1 MIMKRL
7 KPALLAV
14 CLSCGL
20 AASAFAADAVKT
32 RPFNA
37 MPADFIKGADIS
49 TLLEAEQHGAKFYN
63 QNGQQQDAIAI
74 LKANGVNTV
83 RLRLWVDPQ
92 DASGNTYG
100 GGSNN
105 LENTIALAK
114 RVKAQGLKLLLD
126 FHYSDFWTDPG
137 KQFKPKTW
145 EKMDYPQLKTAIHD
159 YTRDTIARF
168 KKEGVLPDMVQIG
181 NEINGGMLW
190 PEGKSWGQGGGEFD
204 RLAGLLTAAI
214 GGLKENLT
222 DGEQV
227 KVMLHL
233 AEGTKNDTFRWW
245 FDEITRRN
253 VPFDIIGLSMYT
265 YWNGPISALKANMDD
280 ISKRYNKDVIVVEAA
295 YGYTLDNCD
304 NAENSFQAKEEKDGG
319 YPGTV
324 QGQYDYIH
332 DLMQAVI
339 DVPDQRG
346 KGIFY
351 WEPTWIA
358 VPGTTWAT
366 KAGMKY
372 IHDEW
377 KEGNARE
384 NQALFDC
391 QGKVLPS
398 ITVFK

>member
-1 MIMKRL
+1 
-7 KPALLAV
+7 
-14 CLSCGL
+14 
-20 AASAFAADAVKT
+20 
-32 RPFNA
+32 
-37 MPADFIKGADIS
+37 
-49 TLLEAEQHGAKFYN
+49 
-63 QNGQQQDAIAI
+63 
-74 LKANGVNTV
+74 
-83 RLRLWVDPQ
+83 
-92 DASGNTYG
+92 
-100 GGSNN
+100 
-105 LENTIALAK
+105 
-114 RVKAQGLKLLLD
+114 
-126 FHYSDFWTDPG
+126 
-137 KQFKPKTW
+137 
-145 EKMDYPQLKTAIHD
+145 
-159 YTRDTIARF
+159 
-168 KKEGVLPDMVQIG
+168 
-181 NEINGGMLW
+181 
-190 PEGKSWGQGGGEFD
+190 
-204 RLAGLLTAAI
+204 
-214 GGLKENLT
+214 
-222 DGEQV
+222 
-227 KVMLHL
+227 MLHL

-245 FDEITRRN
+245 FDEITKRD

-280 ISKRYNKDVIVVEAA
+280 ISRRYNKDVIVVEAA
-295 YGYTLDNCD
+295 YGYTLENCD

-332 DLMQAVI
+332 DLMQSVI
-339 DVPDQRG
+339 DVPDHRG

>member
-1 MIMKRL
+1 MKRL

-20 AASAFAADAVKT
+20 AASAFAADTVKT

-74 LKANGVNTV
+74 LKANGVNYV

-92 DASGNTYG
+92 DASGKTYG

-137 KQFKPKTW
+137 KQFKPKAW

-204 RLAGLLTAAI
+204 RLAGLLNAAI
-214 GGLKENLT
+214 SGLKENLT
-222 DGEQV
+222 GGEQV
-227 KVMLHL
+227 KIMLHL

-245 FDEITRRN
+245 FDEIAKRD

-324 QGQYDYIH
+324 QGQYDFIH
-332 DLMQAVI
+332 DLMQSVI
-339 DVPDQRG
+339 DVPDHRG

>member
-1 MIMKRL
+1 MKRL

-32 RPFNA
+32 RPFTA

-92 DASGNTYG
+92 DADGNTYG

-137 KQFKPKTW
+137 KQFKPKAW

-181 NEINGGMLW
+181 NEINGGILW

-339 DVPDQRG
+339 DVPDHRG

>member
-1 MIMKRL
+1 MKRL

-74 LKANGVNTV
+74 LKANGVNYV

-92 DASGNTYG
+92 DASGKTYG

-137 KQFKPKTW
+137 KQFKPKAW

-168 KKEGVLPDMVQIG
+168 KQEGVLPDMVQIG

-204 RLAGLLTAAI
+204 RLAGLLNAAI

-222 DGEQV
+222 GGEQV
-227 KVMLHL
+227 KIMLHL

-245 FDEITRRN
+245 FDEIAKRH

-332 DLMQAVI
+332 DLMQSVI
-339 DVPDQRG
+339 DVPDHRG

>member
-1 MIMKRL
+1 MKRL

-14 CLSCGL
+14 CLSFGL

-92 DASGNTYG
+92 DASGKTYG

-137 KQFKPKTW
+137 KQFKPKAW

-204 RLAGLLTAAI
+204 RLAGLLNAAI

-222 DGEQV
+222 GGEQV
-227 KVMLHL
+227 KIMLHL

-245 FDEITRRN
+245 FDEIAKRD

-332 DLMQAVI
+332 DLMQSVI
-339 DVPDQRG
+339 DVPDHRG

>member
-1 MIMKRL
+1 MKRL

-74 LKANGVNTV
+74 LKANGVNYV

-92 DASGNTYG
+92 DASGKTYG

-105 LENTIALAK
+105 LENTITLAK

-137 KQFKPKTW
+137 KQFKPKAW

-204 RLAGLLTAAI
+204 RLAGLLNAAI

-222 DGEQV
+222 GGEQV
-227 KVMLHL
+227 KIMLHL

-245 FDEITRRN
+245 FDEIAKRG

-280 ISKRYNKDVIVVEAA
+280 ISRRYNKDVIVVEAA

-332 DLMQAVI
+332 DLMQSVI
-339 DVPDQRG
+339 DVPDHRG

>member
-92 DASGNTYG
+92 DADGNTYG

-222 DGEQV
+222 NGEQV
-227 KVMLHL
+227 NVMLHL

-339 DVPDQRG
+339 DVPDHRG

>member
-1 MIMKRL
+1 MKRL

-14 CLSCGL
+14 CLSFGL

-74 LKANGVNTV
+74 LKANGVNYV

-92 DASGNTYG
+92 DASGKTYG

-137 KQFKPKTW
+137 KQFKPKAW

-204 RLAGLLTAAI
+204 RLAGLLNAAI

-222 DGEQV
+222 GGEQV
-227 KVMLHL
+227 KIMLHL

-245 FDEITRRN
+245 FDEIAKRD

-332 DLMQAVI
+332 DLMQSVI
-339 DVPDQRG
+339 DVPDHRG

>member
-1 MIMKRL
+1 MKRL

-20 AASAFAADAVKT
+20 AASAFAADTVKT

-74 LKANGVNTV
+74 LKANGMNYV

-92 DASGNTYG
+92 DASGKTYG

-137 KQFKPKTW
+137 KQFKPKAW

-168 KKEGVLPDMVQIG
+168 KQEGVLPDMVQIG

-204 RLAGLLTAAI
+204 RLAGLLNAAI

-222 DGEQV
+222 GGEQV
-227 KVMLHL
+227 KIMLHL

-245 FDEITRRN
+245 FDEIAKRD

-280 ISKRYNKDVIVVEAA
+280 ISKHYNKDVIVVEAA

-332 DLMQAVI
+332 DLMQSVI
-339 DVPDQRG
+339 DVPDHRG

>member
-1 MIMKRL
+1 MKRL

-20 AASAFAADAVKT
+20 AASTFAADAVKT

-74 LKANGVNTV
+74 LKANGVNYV

-92 DASGNTYG
+92 DASGKTYG

-137 KQFKPKTW
+137 KQFKPKAW

-204 RLAGLLTAAI
+204 RLAGLLNAAI

-222 DGEQV
+222 GGEQV
-227 KVMLHL
+227 KIMLHL

-245 FDEITRRN
+245 FDEIAKRG

-332 DLMQAVI
+332 DLMQSVI
-339 DVPDQRG
+339 DVPDHRG

>member
-1 MIMKRL
+1 MKRL

-32 RPFNA
+32 RPFNT

-74 LKANGVNTV
+74 LKANGVNYV

-92 DASGNTYG
+92 DASGKTYG

-137 KQFKPKTW
+137 KQFKPKAW

-168 KKEGVLPDMVQIG
+168 KQEGVLPDMVQIG

-204 RLAGLLTAAI
+204 RLAGLLNAAI

-222 DGEQV
+222 GGEQV
-227 KVMLHL
+227 KIMLHL

-245 FDEITRRN
+245 FDEIAKRG

-280 ISKRYNKDVIVVEAA
+280 ISRRYNKDVIVVEAA

-332 DLMQAVI
+332 DLMQSVI
-339 DVPDQRG
+339 DVPDHRG

-398 ITVFK
+398 VTVFK

>member
-1 MIMKRL
+1 MKRL

-14 CLSCGL
+14 YLTCGL
-20 AASAFAADAVKT
+20 AANAFAADAVKT

-74 LKANGVNTV
+74 LKANGVNYV

-92 DASGNTYG
+92 DASGKTYG

-137 KQFKPKTW
+137 KQFKPKAW

-168 KKEGVLPDMVQIG
+168 KQEGVLPDMVQIG

-204 RLAGLLTAAI
+204 RLAGLLNAAI
-214 GGLKENLT
+214 SGLKENLT
-222 DGEQV
+222 GGEQV
-227 KVMLHL
+227 KIMLHL

-245 FDEITRRN
+245 FDEIAKRD

-332 DLMQAVI
+332 DLMQSVI
-339 DVPDQRG
+339 DVPDHRG

>member
-1 MIMKRL
+1 MKRL

-92 DASGNTYG
+92 DASGKTYG

-114 RVKAQGLKLLLD
+114 RVKAQGLKLLLN

-137 KQFKPKTW
+137 KQFKPKAW

-168 KKEGVLPDMVQIG
+168 KQEGVLPDMVQIG

-204 RLAGLLTAAI
+204 RLAGLLNAAI
-214 GGLKENLT
+214 SGLKENLT
-222 DGEQV
+222 GGEQV
-227 KVMLHL
+227 KIMLHL

-245 FDEITRRN
+245 FDEIAKRD

-332 DLMQAVI
+332 DLMQSVI
-339 DVPDQRG
+339 DVPDHRG

>member
-1 MIMKRL
+1 MKRL

-14 CLSCGL
+14 CLSFGL

-74 LKANGVNTV
+74 LKANGVNYV

-92 DASGNTYG
+92 DASGKTYG

-114 RVKAQGLKLLLD
+114 HVKALGLKLLLD

-137 KQFKPKTW
+137 KQFKPKAW

-204 RLAGLLTAAI
+204 RLAGLLNAAI
-214 GGLKENLT
+214 SGLKENLT
-222 DGEQV
+222 GGEQV
-227 KVMLHL
+227 KIMLHL

-245 FDEITRRN
+245 FDEIAKRG

-280 ISKRYNKDVIVVEAA
+280 ISRRYNKDVIVVEAA

-332 DLMQAVI
+332 DLMQSVI
-339 DVPDQRG
+339 DVPDHRG

>member
-1 MIMKRL
+1 MKRL

-20 AASAFAADAVKT
+20 AASAFAADTVKT

-74 LKANGVNTV
+74 LKANGVNYV

-92 DASGNTYG
+92 DASGKTYG

-137 KQFKPKTW
+137 KQFKPKAW

-168 KKEGVLPDMVQIG
+168 KQEGVLPDMVQIG
-181 NEINGGMLW
+181 NEINGGILW

-204 RLAGLLTAAI
+204 RLAGLLNAAI
-214 GGLKENLT
+214 SGLKENLT
-222 DGEQV
+222 GGEQV
-227 KVMLHL
+227 KIMLHL

-245 FDEITRRN
+245 FDEIAKRG

-280 ISKRYNKDVIVVEAA
+280 ISRRYNKDVIVVEAA

-332 DLMQAVI
+332 DLMQSVI
-339 DVPDQRG
+339 DVPDHRG

>member
-92 DASGNTYG
+92 DADGNTYG

-114 RVKAQGLKLLLD
+114 RVKAQGLQLLLD

-137 KQFKPKTW
+137 KQFKPKAW

>member
-1 MIMKRL
+1 MKRL

-20 AASAFAADAVKT
+20 AASAFAADTVKT

-74 LKANGVNTV
+74 LKANGVNYV

-92 DASGNTYG
+92 DASGKTYG

-137 KQFKPKTW
+137 KQFKPKAW

-159 YTRDTIARF
+159 YTRDTIVRF
-168 KKEGVLPDMVQIG
+168 KQEGVLPDMVQIG

-204 RLAGLLTAAI
+204 RLAGLLNAAI
-214 GGLKENLT
+214 SGLKENLT
-222 DGEQV
+222 GGEQV
-227 KVMLHL
+227 KIMLHL

-245 FDEITRRN
+245 FDEIAKRD

-280 ISKRYNKDVIVVEAA
+280 ISRRYNKDVIVVEAA

-332 DLMQAVI
+332 DLMQSVI
-339 DVPDQRG
+339 DVPDHRG

>member
-1 MIMKRL
+1 MKRL

-49 TLLEAEQHGAKFYN
+49 TLLEAERQGAKFYN

-74 LKANGVNTV
+74 LKANGVNYV

-92 DASGNTYG
+92 DASGKIYG

-114 RVKAQGLKLLLD
+114 RVKAQGLKLLLN

-137 KQFKPKTW
+137 KQFKPKAW

-168 KKEGVLPDMVQIG
+168 KQEGVLPDMVQIG

-204 RLAGLLTAAI
+204 RLAGLLNAAI
-214 GGLKENLT
+214 SGLKENLT
-222 DGEQV
+222 GGEQV
-227 KVMLHL
+227 KIMLHL

-245 FDEITRRN
+245 FDEIAKRG

-280 ISKRYNKDVIVVEAA
+280 ISRRYNKDVIVVEAA

-332 DLMQAVI
+332 DLMQSVI
-339 DVPDQRG
+339 DVPDHRG